1 MTGDRRIMSGR
12 QPGILIILLM
22 ALGSCAGGQYQAP
35 LEERSTELEQL
46 NPEIVRGG
54 EVISAGSVRSST
66 RTRTRDDTSS
76 ETGTTTTAASGAVV
90 RGVNVG
96 GGISRRTLES
106 RSLTEVSEN
115 DQPADDDVPATHT
128 VERGDTLYSVAW
140 TYGLDYRR
148 LALANDLSPPYTIYA
163 GQQLELDERG
173 ISASAVDALPEIPAS
188 PAGSVPGSGSGE
200 RPRAAV
206 EARRTGDVAQRS
218 RDGVSWQWP
227 GDGRLA
233 GRFSGAT
240 RGVDIAVDEGEPV
253 YAAADGDVVYAG
265 RGIQGTGNL
274 VILRHSARHLSAY
287 MHNRSMLV
295 SEGARIRAGD
305 KIAESGRAPDGRGL
319 LHFEIRV
326 DGQPV
331 DPLGFLP
338 DR

>member
-1 MTGDRRIMSGR
+1 MSGK
-12 QPGILIILLM
+12 QSGLLIMLLA
-22 ALGSCAGGQYQAP
+22 ALAGCAGGQYQAP
-35 LEERSTELEQL
+35 LEDRSTEVEQQR
-46 NPEIVRGG
+46 PEIVRGG
-54 EVISAGSVRSST
+54 EVISAGSTRSTGERARSGE
-66 RTRTRDDTSS
+66 SS
-76 ETGTTTTAASGAVV
+76 ETGSTTASGAVV

-96 GGISRRTLES
+96 GGISRRSLES
-106 RSLTEVSEN
+106 RPLEAAANNQS
-115 DQPADDDVPATHT
+115 ADTGRPATHT

-148 LALANDLSPPYTIYA
+148 LALANDLTPPYTIYP
-163 GQQLELDERG
+163 GQQLQLDERG
-173 ISASAVDALPEIPAS
+173 VSASAVDALPDIPAS

-206 EARRTGDVAQRS
+206 EARRTGIVEQRS

-233 GRFSGAT
+233 SRFSGST
-240 RGVDIAVDEGEPV
+240 RGIDIAVEEGEPV

-305 KIAESGRAPDGRGL
+305 KIAESGRSPDGRGL

-338 DR
+338 GR

>member
-1 MTGDRRIMSGR
+1 MTGEIRHMGGR
-12 QPGILIILLM
+12 QSATLIVMLLVL
-22 ALGSCAGGQYQAP
+22 AGCAGGYQAP
-35 LEERSTELEQL
+35 LEERSTELEQQR
-46 NPEIVRGG
+46 PAVIRGG
-54 EVISAGSVRSST
+54 ETIVAGSTRRSSE
-66 RTRTRDDTSS
+66 RAPAASAP
-76 ETGTTTTAASGAVV
+76 ETGITTASGTVV
-90 RGVNVG
+90 RGVDVG
-96 GGISRRTLES
+96 GGISRRSLES
-106 RSLTEVSEN
+106 RPLQTAPVSG
-115 DQPADDDVPATHT
+115 QSSGSTAPATHT

-148 LALANDLSPPYTIYA
+148 LALANNLTPPYTIYP
-163 GQQLELDERG
+163 GQQLNLDERG
-173 ISASAVDALPEIPAS
+173 VSNSAVDALPEIPAS
-188 PAGSVPGSGSGE
+188 PAGGVAGSGIGE

-206 EARRTGDVAQRS
+206 EARRTGPVEQRS
-218 RDGVSWQWP
+218 RDGVTWQWP

-233 GRFSGAT
+233 GRFNGSA
-240 RGVDIAVDEGEPV
+240 RGIDIAVEEGEPV

-265 RGIQGTGNL
+265 RGIQGTGSL

-287 MHNRSMLV
+287 MHNSSMLV

-305 KIAESGRAPDGRGL
+305 KIAEAGRAPDGRSL

>member
-1 MTGDRRIMSGR
+1 MTGEMRFMGGR
-12 QPGILIILLM
+12 QSGILIILLM
-22 ALGSCAGGQYQAP
+22 ALGGCAGGQYQAP

-66 RTRTRDDTSS
+66 PTRTRDDTSS
-76 ETGTTTTAASGAVV
+76 EGGTTTASGTVV

-96 GGISRRTLES
+96 GGISRRNLES
-106 RSLTEVSEN
+106 RSLAAVSDN
-115 DQPADDDVPATHT
+115 DQPADSDVPATHA

-148 LALANDLSPPYTIYA
+148 LALANDLAPPYTIYP

-173 ISASAVDALPEIPAS
+173 VSASAVDALPEIPAS

-206 EARRTGDVAQRS
+206 EARRTGSVAQRS

-227 GDGRLA
+227 GDGQLA
-233 GRFSGAT
+233 GRFSGTA
-240 RGVDIAVDEGEPV
+240 RGIDIAVEEGDPV

-295 SEGARIRAGD
+295 SEGARIQAGD

>member
-1 MTGDRRIMSGR
+1 MGAR
-12 QPGILIILLM
+12 QSGILIVLLM
-22 ALGSCAGGQYQAP
+22 ALAGCAGQYQAP
-35 LEERSTELEQL
+35 LEERSTELEQRQA
-46 NPEIVRGG
+46 EVVRGG
-54 EVISAGSVRSST
+54 ETIVAGSTGRTGT
-66 RTRTRDDTSS
+66 RIRTGASP
-76 ETGTTTTAASGAVV
+76 ETGTTTTSGTVV

-96 GGISRRTLES
+96 TGISRRSLES
-106 RSLTEVSEN
+106 RPLQAVQESDQSGEN
-115 DQPADDDVPATHT
+115 DVPASHT
-128 VERGDTLYSVAW
+128 VERGETLYSVAW

-148 LALANDLSPPYTIYA
+148 LALANDLEPPYTIYP

-173 ISASAVDALPEIPAS
+173 VSRSAVDALPEIPAS
-188 PAGSVPGSGSGE
+188 PAGGAARSGSGE
-200 RPRAAV
+200 RPRAAA
-206 EARRTGDVAQRS
+206 EARRTGPVEQRS

-233 GRFSGAT
+233 GRFSGNS
-240 RGVDIAVDEGEPV
+240 RGIDIAVDEGQPV

-287 MHNRSMLV
+287 MYNSSMLV
-295 SEGARIRAGD
+295 SEGARIQAGD

-319 LHFEIRV
+319 LHFEVRV

>member
-1 MTGDRRIMSGR
+1 MTGVFRLMSVR
-12 QPGILIILLM
+12 QSIILIMLLTVVT
-22 ALGSCAGGQYQAP
+22 GCAGGRYEAP
-35 LEERSTELEQL
+35 LEDRGTELEQRR
-46 NPEIVRGG
+46 PEV
-54 EVISAGSVRSST
+54 VRSGEIISPGST
-66 RTRTRDDTSS
+66 TGGGSRARTESS
-76 ETGTTTTAASGAVV
+76 TQSGTTTASGTVV

-96 GGISRRTLES
+96 GGISRRSLDG
-106 RSLTEVSEN
+106 RSLQSAEDGDRRS
-115 DQPADDDVPATHT
+115 DDSGPGTHT

-148 LALANDLSPPYTIYA
+148 LALANDLAPPYTIYP
-163 GQQLELDERG
+163 GQQLDLDERG

-188 PAGSVPGSGSGE
+188 PAGGVTGPSRGE

-206 EARRTGDVAQRS
+206 EARRTGTVVQRS

-233 GRFSGAT
+233 GQFSGST
-240 RGVDIAVDEGEPV
+240 RGIDIAVDEGEPV

-287 MHNRSMLV
+287 MHNSRMLV

-331 DPLGFLP
+331 DPMGFLP